1 MFKKTI
7 ALILA
12 FIMLGTTA
20 FASMSFTDLPE
31 THWGYAPVNK
41 LVTDGTVKG
50 YEDGSFRPANPVTRA
65 EFVKMMGIGTV
76 RKEVDYSD
84 VDSTHWGYEYIMT
97 SGFESEDNTFVP
109 SKPITRGEAIE
120 LLWKR
125 QGAPEVAIAPKM
137 IYEQSANK
145 NAVSWAYNNKIMVG
159 DDGVNLRLYDN
170 ISRVEAAALIIRTR
184 ETDYSIS
191 NVAYK
196 DIVSDNT
203 LKTIFE
209 SFDLFDK
216 EKAYDPQ
223 AKITNGELTK
233 AALRVAAYEK
243 NLTYKDYN
251 VSTTFEHA
259 YGKDVS
265 IIASKV
271 LGEGYATK
279 EFADKNALIG
289 DAVAVLT
296 FAALEKSINNIVVSG
311 KDNYYKDIEAGIDL
325 RKNTYLTFANTKGIQ
340 LNSDGSLNAS
350 SELTHKDLALIL
362 LQLDNLIGTQVVY
375 STLKNSNGNFIKYDA
390 KLNNN
395 YFTYP
400 ENASSFACIIDGVD
414 NSVYA
419 GNITSKTP
427 INEMFSFSREFSE
440 MFVSVLTKLVA
451 AMKKGYDVD
460 SELIVY
466 PNLIWDSGKGFNM
479 RLKCKILS
487 VPSDNIDI
495 KEMFGDM
502 LVTDISGTLKK
513 DMEFFIET
521 SVSYSALIGM

>member
-1 MFKKTI
+1 MLKKII
-7 ALILA
+7 ALTLA
-12 FIMLGTTA
+12 FLMLTTTA
-20 FASMSFTDLPE
+20 FAAMSFTDLPE
-31 THWGYAPVNK
+31 SHWGYSPVSK

-50 YEDGSFRPANPVTRA
+50 YEDGSFRPTNPVTRA
-65 EFVKMMGIGTV
+65 EFVKMMGIGPV
-76 RKEVDYSD
+76 RRTADFAD
-84 VDSTHWGYEYIMT
+84 VDSSHWGYEYIMT
-97 SGFESEDNTFVP
+97 SGFESADNNFIP

-125 QGAPEVAIAPKM
+125 QGSATVSVAPKM
-137 IYEQSANK
+137 IYEQSSNK

-159 DDGVNLRLYDN
+159 DDGVNLRLNDN

-184 ETDYSIS
+184 ETDYSVS

-216 EKAYDPQ
+216 EKVYDPQ
-223 AKITNGELTK
+223 AKLTNGELAK

-251 VSTTFEHA
+251 VSAAFEHA
-259 YGKDVS
+259 YGKDVT

-271 LGEGYATK
+271 LGEKFATK

-296 FAALEKSINNIVVSG
+296 FAALEKSNSNVVVNG
-311 KDNYYKDIEAGIDL
+311 RDTYYNDVESDVDL
-325 RKNTYLTFANTKGIQ
+325 RKNTYLSFANTNGIQ
-340 LNSDGSLNAS
+340 LNSNGSLNAMG
-350 SELTHKDLALIL
+350 ELTHKDFALIL
-362 LQLDNLIGTQVVY
+362 LQLDNLLGTQTLY
-375 STLKNSNGNFIKYDA
+375 STKKNSNGSFIKYDA

-395 YFTYP
+395 YFSYP
-400 ENASSFACIIDGVD
+400 QNSASYACIIEGVD
-414 NSVYA
+414 KGIYER
-419 GNITSKTP
+419 NIASKTP
-427 INEMFSFSREFSE
+427 IDEMFSFSREFSE
-440 MFVSVLTKLVA
+440 MFVSVLTKLEDA
-451 AMKKGYDVD
+451 IKKGYGVD

-466 PNLIWDSGKGFNM
+466 PNLIWDSGKGFNI

-495 KEMFGDM
+495 KEMFGNM
-502 LVTDISGTLKK
+502 LISDVSGNLKAG
-513 DMEFFIET
+513 MELFIET
-521 SVSYSALIGM
+521 SVSYGALIGM